1 MIKRLS
7 KFTSLMVAMTSITSL
22 SMTGVNAAEYE
33 RIDYKEGS
41 VYEAVPYKDG
51 KMTSYIIDSSTVL
64 ETEYTN
70 EGTLFS
76 IECSKEDYVKYQSY
90 II

>member
-1 MIKRLS
+1 MIK
-7 KFTSLMVAMTSITSL
+7 K
-22 SMTGVNAAEYE
+22 G
-33 RIDYKEGS
+33 
-41 VYEAVPYKDG
+41 
-51 KMTSYIIDSSTVL
+51 IIVGININNTVL

>member
-1 MIKRLS
+1 MKTVNVKKELEHENI
-7 KFTSLMVAMTSITSL
+7 FMDYITCKV
-22 SMTGVNAAEYE
+22 M
-33 RIDYKEGS
+33 
-41 VYEAVPYKDG
+41 VPYKDG

>member
-1 MIKRLS
+1 M
-7 KFTSLMVAMTSITSL
+7 
-22 SMTGVNAAEYE
+22 
-33 RIDYKEGS
+33 
-41 VYEAVPYKDG
+41 VPYKDG

-70 EGTLFS
+70 EGTLFG

>member
-41 VYEAVPYKDG
+41 VYEAVTYKDG
-51 KMTSYIIDSSTVL
+51 KFYID
-64 ETEYTN
+64 
-70 EGTLFS
+70 GTT
-76 IECSKEDYVKYQSY
+76 
-90 II
+90 